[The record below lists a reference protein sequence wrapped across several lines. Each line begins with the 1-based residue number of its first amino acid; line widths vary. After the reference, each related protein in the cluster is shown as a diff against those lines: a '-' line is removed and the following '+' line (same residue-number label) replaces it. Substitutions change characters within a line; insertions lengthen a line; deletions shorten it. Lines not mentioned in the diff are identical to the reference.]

1 MANIRVDVNYTIM
14 DGSQIVFRSPAD
26 CSAITG
32 LVVYYVAE
40 DGETTPKE
48 FVLSDAHGHNVGD
61 IDHLFAENAVVKVIL
76 DVTHGM
82 AFVQNADTNAY
93 IERTFVKT
101 VNGVGPDENGNVEVE
116 VDSDVCRVSYN
127 LVNAVSDNYAT
138 TVNKGDDFEFI
149 LTAIDGCA
157 FTSLKVIHNGE
168 TEADETYSRPSTECG
183 WGIYGGVSKDSGVQ
197 GDIVVIAVAELVNG
211 AGGGEDGFSPIAK
224 VTQTASGATISITDK
239 SGTTTATISNGKDG
253 QDGQDGYTPQKG
265 VDYTDGKNGKDG
277 SNGSDGVSPIVSVYA
292 ITGGHRITIT
302 DKNGTKTVDVM
313 DGEDGQNG
321 AKGNGIKSAVL
332 NADYTLKLTFDDGT
346 SYTTPSIRG
355 ATGAAGTNGVD
366 GKDGTSATHSWNGT
380 VLTVTSASGTSSAD
394 LKGDKGDS
402 ITGDPGTRG
411 TGILKVSTTPSSYT
425 TSTGGQTPTK
435 RMKLD
440 TIKSEA
446 SVSEVLP
453 GDIISHSYYLYP
465 IYYVDSTYAY
475 TKSGTSIRGASGSA
489 GSAGK
494 DGADG
499 KDGEDGYTPQKGV
512 DYWTDADQ
520 EAIVQQVITALGT
533 PVFGRVDTGN
543 NIVLSGAL
551 ADGTY
556 TIKYEDADGNVTE
569 VGTLN
574 HTHVPEPTYTNV
586 LPLAINSDKTP
597 FVGANGERGYK
608 TNTRLGSAGTES
620 TQSGME
626 ATGFIS
632 VKYGDILRF
641 KDLTITKGSANASYC
656 YFHLYDS
663 SFTRLTGGY
672 ARLDQIADTAYTNG
686 LIKVDANNNFVSFE
700 IGYYTFPSLTAKD
713 SVVYVRMS
721 ADEISSAS
729 VITINEEIR

>member
-1 MANIRVDVNYTIM
+1 MSRKIIGATVGTPMNPEKFGGNGASGK
-14 DGSQIVFRSPAD
+14 DGYS
-26 CSAITG
+26 
-32 LVVYYVAE
+32 VYYMRTDTEISDANFWAVKMYLSE
-40 DGETTPKE
+40 DG
-48 FVLSDAHGHNVGD
+48 VGVKTG
-61 IDHLFAENAVVKVIL
+61 DHLISRNGILCKVT
-76 DVTHGM
+76 DVTDDK
-82 AFVQNADTNAY
+82 VY
-93 IERTFVKT
+93 YKPI
-101 VNGVGPDENGNVEVE
+101 
-116 VDSDVCRVSYN
+116 VD
-127 LVNAVSDNYAT
+127 
-138 TVNKGDDFEFI
+138 I
-149 LTAIDGCA
+149 
-157 FTSLKVIHNGE
+157 
-168 TEADETYSRPSTECG
+168 
-183 WGIYGGVSKDSGVQ
+183 
-197 GDIVVIAVAELVNG
+197 
-211 AGGGEDGFSPIAK
+211 
-224 VTQTASGATISITDK
+224 SGAT
-239 SGTTTATISNGKDG
+239 G
-253 QDGQDGYTPQKG
+253 PQGPAGDTGPAGPQGPKG
-265 VDYTDGKNGKDG
+265 DT
-277 SNGSDGVSPIVSVYA
+277 
-292 ITGGHRITIT
+292 
-302 DKNGTKTVDVM
+302 
-313 DGEDGQNG
+313 
-321 AKGNGIKSAVL
+321 
-332 NADYTLKLTFDDGT
+332 
-346 SYTTPSIRG
+346 G
-355 ATGAAGTNGVD
+355 ATGPQGPKGDTGATGPQGPAG
-366 GKDGTSATHSWNGT
+366 A
-380 VLTVTSASGTSSAD
+380 
-394 LKGDKGDS
+394 KGDKGDTGATGSQGPKGDKGYQGIQGIQGEPGAKGDKGDKGDTGATGPQGPQGDS
-402 ITGDPGTRG
+402 IKGDTGNRG

-435 RMKLD
+435 RMKLS
-440 TIKSEA
+440 TIMSEA

-453 GDIISHSYYLYP
+453 GDMISHSYYLYP
-465 IYYVDSTYAY
+465 IYYVDDTYAY

-713 SVVYVRMS
+713 SVVYVRIS